1 MFVFD
6 KVYFVLT
13 GVDAACR
20 CFGCLLA
27 TMVLTN
33 LQIEIVYRNS
43 AQSYTT
49 YNFICA
55 KTPKQKINPIISWYV
70 FVPDHPIGL
79 FETKSRINT
88 LFLGLT
94 CPRLMHCITCSCC
107 LFLLNLFQSKKCCF
121 CFCYLCVP
129 YPKQFFSNFF

>member
-1 MFVFD
+1 MFTRD
-6 KVYFVLT
+6 
-13 GVDAACR
+13 DAACR

-27 TMVLTN
+27 AMVLTN
-33 LQIEIVYRNS
+33 LQILKLFIVTLFNLI
-43 AQSYTT
+43 TT

-55 KTPKQKINPIISWYV
+55 KTPKQKINPIISCNV

-94 CPRLMHCITCSCC
+94 CPRLMHCSTCSCC
-107 LFLLNLFQSKKCCF
+107 LFLLNLFQSKKCLF